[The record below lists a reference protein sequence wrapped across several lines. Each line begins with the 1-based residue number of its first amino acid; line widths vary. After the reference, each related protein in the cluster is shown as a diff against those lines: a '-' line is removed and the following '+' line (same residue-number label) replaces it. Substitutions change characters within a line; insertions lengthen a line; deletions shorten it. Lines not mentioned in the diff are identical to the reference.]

1 MTSIY
6 FKDPENITSLCD
18 VKMEVEEIITLNGNQ
33 EIHEVY
39 NLTIESNKTQ
49 IWWFGFP
56 PEYKYI
62 SRTNLATER
71 IMATSRSILGDFVI
85 TLAFSPPI
93 DEYNFPLSVGK
104 TWTTTCNFTRSEGND
119 WGWGTIT
126 ANHSIEG
133 KEIVTV
139 KAGTFECYKIK
150 TDYGGGL
157 VIYNWYS
164 PQVKNVV
171 KSFVSQFD
179 RSQVM
184 ELTSYRLIP
193 KEENYE
199 LFPVFY
205 LFIPLFVVCAFFVL
219 FIGHSVIKHRSRP
232 QEAEE
237 NQSIKTTTQWSCS
250 RCGKSASFIQQYNK
264 WYCHN
269 CEKYL

>member
-1 MTSIY
+1 
-6 FKDPENITSLCD
+6 
-18 VKMEVEEIITLNGNQ
+18 MEVAEIITLNENQ
-33 EIHEVY
+33 ETHEVY

-71 IMATSRSILGDFVI
+71 IMATSKSILGDFVI
-85 TLAFSPPI
+85 TLAFSPPV

-104 TWTTTCNFTRSEGND
+104 TWTTTYNFTRSEGND

-139 KAGTFECYKIK
+139 KAGTYECYKIK
-150 TDYGGGL
+150 IDYGGGL

-171 KSFVSQFD
+171 KSFVDQID
-179 RSQVM
+179 RSQTM
-184 ELTSYRLIP
+184 ELTSYTQVP
-193 KEENYE
+193 EEGDYMP
-199 LFPVFY
+199 FPVFY
-205 LFIPLFVVCAFFVL
+205 LLILPFIVWAILVL
-219 FIGHSVIKHRSRP
+219 KIGYSVIKYGSKP
-232 QEAEE
+232 KGGLET
-237 NQSIKTTTQWSCS
+237 QSTKTTHQWSCP

-264 WYCHN
+264 WYCRN